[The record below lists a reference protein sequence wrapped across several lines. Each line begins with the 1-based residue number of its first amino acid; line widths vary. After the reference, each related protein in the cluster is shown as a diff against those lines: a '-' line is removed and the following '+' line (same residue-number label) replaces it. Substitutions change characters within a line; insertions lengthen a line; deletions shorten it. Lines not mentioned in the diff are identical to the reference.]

1 MLLLAS
7 PGLFELITMILIVGL
22 VAGVSGAVIAAV
34 VLGRKSKADSSDQA
48 EAFAELAKLTG
59 GLAHE
64 IKNPLSIVKVNL
76 QLVAENLGSDRAD
89 VGRAADKIN
98 VVRKETDRLEQIL
111 DDFLRYIGKPE
122 LQTVSVDINTLAGD
136 VFDFYSPQAHNNFIT
151 MRHSLCDEN
160 LNCMADADML
170 KQVLLN
176 MFINAQQAMSGGGEL
191 MLRTEKRGRNAVI
204 TISDT
209 GIGMEPEKQ
218 KKIFEAYYS
227 SRKGGSGLGLSIS
240 KKIINAHNGTV
251 KVDSVCGKGTSF
263 TIALPLI
270 E

>member
-1 MLLLAS
+1 MLGDLLLVPLLTA
-7 PGLFELITMILIVGL
+7 FVVGL
-22 VAGVSGAVIAAV
+22 VAGAMIVAFLA
-34 VLGRKSKADSSDQA
+34 GRRTKTDSSDQA

-76 QLVAENLGSDRAD
+76 QLIAENLGTNRAD
-89 VGRAADKIN
+89 VARAADKIN

-111 DDFLRYIGKPE
+111 DDFLRYIGKAE
-122 LQTVSVDINTLAGD
+122 LQTVPVDINVLARD
-136 VFDFYSPQAHNNFIT
+136 VFDFYSPQAQKNAIT
-151 MRHSLCDEN
+151 MRLSLGNES
-160 LNCMADADML
+160 LHCMADADML

-176 MFINAQQAMSGGGEL
+176 IFINAQQAMSGGGEL
-191 MLRTEKRGRNAVI
+191 MLRTEKRGKNAVI

-209 GIGMEPEKQ
+209 GTGMTPEKQ
-218 KKIFEAYYS
+218 ARIFEAYYS

-240 KKIINAHNGTV
+240 KKIITAHKGTI
-251 KVDSVCGKGTSF
+251 KVNSVIGKGTSF
-263 TIALPLI
+263 TIELPLV